1 MKDNAPATD
10 PRPAH
15 TSPRRRSLSIRGR
28 LTIAFVLI
36 PGVFIALRFGLR
48 FGAPFYEVLILSL
61 VFVLLAALLVE
72 RNKRE
77 FG

>member
-36 PGVFIALRFGLR
+36 
-48 FGAPFYEVLILSL
+48 
-61 VFVLLAALLVE
+61 VLLSAVVVLVSNLVTDVTYSVFDP
-72 RNKRE
+72 RIRY
-77 FG
+77 G